1 MDKFNEETNGYSKN
15 EVNAFLNS
23 VIKETEK
30 MLTKLK
36 QQQSEIMIL
45 NHKVNHYQNME
56 KSLNIAM
63 DQAEKS
69 REEIRKR
76 ASNEA
81 EIIVEEANRN
91 ADRIVN
97 DALIRNEEIECRV
110 RNTEHNLRIL
120 KKKLRSI
127 VNQQMEVVEEI
138 ELLEVEE

>member
-23 VIKETEK
+23 VIRETEK

-45 NHKVNHYQNME
+45 NHKINHYQNME

-63 DQAEKS
+63 DHAEKT

-97 DALIRNEEIECRV
+97 DALIRNEEIEGRV
-110 RNTEHNLRIL
+110 RNTEHNLKVL